1 MEQVFEV
8 APGGTMW
15 IITPAYEG
23 LHHEL
28 PDARGGDALHS
39 TDGGQT
45 YASEDGGITSQMIT
59 DLDFVSKDLGYAT
72 TISALNVCNLLK
84 FTA

>member
-1 MEQVFEV
+1 MLSATEHW
-8 APGGTMW
+8 AGGTTASGA
-15 IITPAYEG
+15 IKSKI
-23 LHHEL
+23 L
-28 PDARGGDALHS
+28 ALHS

-59 DLDFVSKDLGYAT
+59 DMDFVTKDLGYAT

-84 FTA
+84 FSA